1 MCQSLKLMPLKK
13 PFTDI
18 NNGVCAHA
26 CMCEGVCV
34 HLHVCACTCW
44 EVVGWYHNHAYAA
57 VDHLFCVSCH
67 RKQTKSIRYVLVV
80 TLKEKY

>member
-1 MCQSLKLMPLKK
+1 VCQSLKLMPLKK

-18 NNGVCAHA
+18 NNGVC
-26 CMCEGVCV
+26 VFV
-34 HLHVCACTCW
+34 HLHVHVCTCW